1 MSKYRINVR
10 FDTDD
15 PKQAEAIKFLQSL
28 EHSRNAFIVSAVL
41 DAVSGKIATNNVSL
55 EEIRRII
62 QEELQEVSLVAMP
75 SVFQSS
81 KTELTEEEQVED
93 EKSVLDDLEMFG

>member
-15 PKQAEAIKFLQSL
+15 PKQAEAVKFLQSL
-28 EHSRNAFIVSAVL
+28 EHSRIAFIVSAVL
-41 DAVSGKIATNNVSL
+41 DAVSGKIATNIVSL

-62 QEELQEVSLVAMP
+62 QEELQEVSFVTVSP
-75 SVFQSS
+75 VSHPV
-81 KTELTEEEQVED
+81 KTELTEEEQAEN
-93 EKSVLDDLEMFG
+93 EKSVLEDLEMFG

>member
-15 PKQAEAIKFLQSL
+15 PKQAEAVKFLQSL
-28 EHSRNAFIVSAVL
+28 EHSRNAFIVSVVL
-41 DAVSGKIATNNVSL
+41 DAVSGKSTANNVSL

-62 QEELQEVSLVAMP
+62 RQELQEVSFVAAP
-75 SVFQSS
+75 FVFQPV
-81 KTELTEEEQVED
+81 KAELTEEEQAEN

>member
-15 PKQAEAIKFLQSL
+15 PKQAEAVKFLQSL

-41 DAVSGKIATNNVSL
+41 DAVSGKSATNNVSL

-62 QEELQEVSLVAMP
+62 QEELQEVSFVAAP
-75 SVFQSS
+75 SVFQSA
-81 KTELTEEEQVED
+81 KTELTEEEQVEN

>member
-15 PKQAEAIKFLQSL
+15 SKQAEAVKFLQSL

-41 DAVSGKIATNNVSL
+41 EAISGKNATNIISL

-62 QEELQEVSLVAMP
+62 REELQEVSFVAAP
-75 SVFQSS
+75 SVFQSA
-81 KTELTEEEQVED
+81 KTELTEEEQVQN

>member
-10 FDTDD
+10 FETDD
-15 PKQAEAIKFLQSL
+15 PKQAEAVKFLQFL

-41 DAVSGKIATNNVSL
+41 DAISSHTAPNSITL

-62 QEELQEVSLVAMP
+62 QEELQEVSFVTVSP
-75 SVFQSS
+75 VSHPV
-81 KTELTEEEQVED
+81 KTELTEEEQAEN
-93 EKSVLDDLEMFG
+93 EKSVLEDLEMFG

>member
-15 PKQAEAIKFLQSL
+15 PKQAEAVKLLQSL
-28 EHSRNAFIVSAVL
+28 EHSRNGFIVSAVL
-41 DAVSGKIATNNVSL
+41 DAISSHTAPNSITLEDIRKI
-55 EEIRRII
+55 IR
-62 QEELQEVSLVAMP
+62 EELQEVSFVAAP
-75 SVFQSS
+75 PVFQTVN
-81 KTELTEEEQVED
+81 TELTEEQQAKN

>member
-10 FDTDD
+10 FDIDD
-15 PKQAEAIKFLQSL
+15 PKQAEAVKFLQCL

-41 DAVSGKIATNNVSL
+41 DAVSEKSAVNNISL
-55 EEIRRII
+55 ENIRKVI
-62 QEELQEVSLVAMP
+62 QEELQEVSLVAAP
-75 SVFQSS
+75 FVFQPV
-81 KTELTEEEQVED
+81 KAELTKEEQAKN

>member
-15 PKQAEAIKFLQSL
+15 PKQAEAVKFLQFL

-41 DAVSGKIATNNVSL
+41 DAISSHTAPNSITL

-62 QEELQEVSLVAMP
+62 QEELQEVSFVTVP
-75 SVFQSS
+75 PVSHPV
-81 KTELTEEEQVED
+81 KTELTEEEQAKN

>member
-15 PKQAEAIKFLQSL
+15 PKQAEAVKFLQSL

-41 DAVSGKIATNNVSL
+41 DAISSHTAPNSITL

-62 QEELQEVSLVAMP
+62 REELQEVSFVTVP
-75 SVFQSS
+75 PVFQSA
-81 KTELTEEEQVED
+81 KTKLTEEEQTEN
-93 EKSVLDDLEMFG
+93 EKSVLDDLEMFC

>member
-15 PKQAEAIKFLQSL
+15 PKQAEAVKFLQSL

-41 DAVSGKIATNNVSL
+41 DAVSGKSAVNNISL
-55 EEIRRII
+55 ENIRKVI
-62 QEELQEVSLVAMP
+62 QEELQEVSFVAAP
-75 SVFQSS
+75 PVFQSA
-81 KTELTEEEQVED
+81 KTELTEEEQAEN
-93 EKSVLDDLEMFG
+93 EKSVLDDLEMFN

>member
-10 FDTDD
+10 FETDD
-15 PKQAEAIKFLQSL
+15 PKQAEAVKFLQSL

-41 DAVSGKIATNNVSL
+41 DAVSGKSAVNNFSL

-62 QEELQEVSLVAMP
+62 QEELQEVSFVTVP
-75 SVFQSS
+75 PVFQSA
-81 KTELTEEEQVED
+81 KAELTEEEQAEN
-93 EKSVLDDLEMFG
+93 EKSVLDDLEMFN

>member
-1 MSKYRINVR
+1 M
-10 FDTDD
+10 
-15 PKQAEAIKFLQSL
+15 QSL

-41 DAVSGKIATNNVSL
+41 DAISGKSATNNVLL

-62 QEELQEVSLVAMP
+62 REELQEVSLVAMP

-81 KTELTEEEQVED
+81 KTELTEEEQVEN
-93 EKSVLDDLEMFG
+93 EKSVLDDLEMFV

>member
-10 FDTDD
+10 FETDD
-15 PKQAEAIKFLQSL
+15 PKQAEAVKFLQSL

-41 DAVSGKIATNNVSL
+41 DAISSHTAPNSITL

-62 QEELQEVSLVAMP
+62 REELHDMSFVAAP
-75 SVFQSS
+75 SAFQPV
-81 KTELTEEEQVED
+81 KTELTEEQQAEN

>member
-10 FDTDD
+10 FDIDD
-15 PKQAEAIKFLQSL
+15 PKQAEAVKFLQSL

-62 QEELQEVSLVAMP
+62 REELQEVSFVTVP
-75 SVFQSS
+75 PVSHPV
-81 KTELTEEEQVED
+81 KTELTEEEQAEN

>member
-15 PKQAEAIKFLQSL
+15 PKQAEAVKFLQSL

-41 DAVSGKIATNNVSL
+41 DAISEKSATNNISL
-55 EEIRRII
+55 GDIRKII
-62 QEELQEVSLVAMP
+62 REELQEVSLVAAP
-75 SVFQSS
+75 FVFQPV
-81 KTELTEEEQVED
+81 KAELTKEEQAKN

>member
-10 FDTDD
+10 FDIDD
-15 PKQAEAIKFLQSL
+15 PKQAEAVKFLQSL

-41 DAVSGKIATNNVSL
+41 DAISGKSATNNVLL

-62 QEELQEVSLVAMP
+62 REELQEVSLVAMP

-81 KTELTEEEQVED
+81 KTELTEEEQVEN
-93 EKSVLDDLEMFG
+93 EKSVLDDLEMFV

>member
-15 PKQAEAIKFLQSL
+15 PKQAEAVKFLQSL

-41 DAVSGKIATNNVSL
+41 DAVSGKSAVNNISL
-55 EEIRRII
+55 ENIRKVI
-62 QEELQEVSLVAMP
+62 QEELQEVSFVAVP
-75 SVFQSS
+75 SVFQSA
-81 KTELTEEEQVED
+81 KTELTGEEQSEN